1 MKSLYTLAL
10 LFFVVFQLSAQ
21 EGERYLDKI
30 FNKVNVTYNTQF
42 GENINSDN
50 KLQKLRFDVFE
61 PDGDTSRSR
70 ILLIMIH
77 GGAYWSGDKNHGE
90 CTLIGQDLGRMGYVI
105 ISPQY
110 RYEPTF
116 LSLLDEE
123 KMVKAVARGTQDAKA
138 MLRYIYKDVLENG
151 NTYGI
156 DTSMIFIGGAS
167 AGALNSLHA
176 AYLDVE
182 DTLPERYWQWINEV
196 GGVEGTSG
204 NPGYP
209 YKMRGVVSISGAL
222 ARASMMDNNNV
233 PFVSVH
239 NTKDP
244 QIPFNSGQPYSI
256 TLLPIIDGAN
266 ILHQK
271 ALALG
276 IENPFYVIPTEDHTA
291 YENLGARMQPYY
303 DSTVFYMTHF
313 MHGIYAKQYQTTG
326 IRDLKNL
333 QTVKIFPNP
342 SNGKFC
348 FEIPTQIAASTS
360 LSYEITDIS
369 GRKIQDGFFNGA
381 SNYFDI
387 SGNFS
392 AGLYSFILRD
402 KGIPIAY
409 SRLMIHQ

>member
-1 MKSLYTLAL
+1 
-10 LFFVVFQLSAQ
+10 
-21 EGERYLDKI
+21 
-30 FNKVNVTYNTQF
+30 
-42 GENINSDN
+42 
-50 KLQKLRFDVFE
+50 
-61 PDGDTSRSR
+61 
-70 ILLIMIH
+70 
-77 GGAYWSGDKNHGE
+77 
-90 CTLIGQDLGRMGYVI
+90 
-105 ISPQY
+105 
-110 RYEPTF
+110 
-116 LSLLDEE
+116 
-123 KMVKAVARGTQDAKA
+123 
-138 MLRYIYKDVLENG
+138 
-151 NTYGI
+151 
-156 DTSMIFIGGAS
+156 
-167 AGALNSLHA
+167 
-176 AYLDVE
+176 
-182 DTLPERYWQWINEV
+182 
-196 GGVEGTSG
+196 
-204 NPGYP
+204 
-209 YKMRGVVSISGAL
+209 MRGVVSISGAL